1 MNSLVTSTT
10 GLRAYRQTIVAC
22 FVFRQEISRRAVWD
36 FFDSIGQTRTLLLG
50 AARPLPPTA
59 DVPSRTSGTAMGAS
73 TGLMHR
79 SKSAAL
85 FDNLVGAAEQRR
97 WKNQAKSL
105 GGAQVDDQF
114 DFHCLLDRRAAGLG
128 AKTSHSTDYRFL
140 LHDD

>member
-1 MNSLVTSTT
+1 
-10 GLRAYRQTIVAC
+10 
-22 FVFRQEISRRAVWD
+22 
-36 FFDSIGQTRTLLLG
+36 
-50 AARPLPPTA
+50 
-59 DVPSRTSGTAMGAS
+59 MGAS

-140 LHDD
+140 LHDDQARPIHIKEILGILHCCSHLRGL